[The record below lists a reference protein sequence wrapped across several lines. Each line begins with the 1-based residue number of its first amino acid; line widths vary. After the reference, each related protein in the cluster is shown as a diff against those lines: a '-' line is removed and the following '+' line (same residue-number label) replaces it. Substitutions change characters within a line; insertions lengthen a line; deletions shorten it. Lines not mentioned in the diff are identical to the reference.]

1 MTAVEITMPKPEIL
15 TPVPENIPR
24 ELRRRPQWVV
34 WKLERRKEKWTKV
47 PYTPS
52 GKPASHSDLM
62 TWHSFPEVLAA
73 YEERSYDGVGF
84 VFSSGDPYC
93 GIDLDACRDLK
104 TGKVEEWAQEVVNL
118 FAEEGYAE
126 LSATG
131 TGIHIIVRGKA
142 TEVVKTD
149 RLELYDMRRF
159 FTITGRVL

>member
-1 MTAVEITMPKPEIL
+1 MTTTEMTIPRPEIL

-34 WKLERRKEKWTKV
+34 WRLELRGEKWTKV
-47 PYTPS
+47 PYTPT
-52 GKPASHSDLM
+52 GRAASHSDLM
-62 TWHSFPEVLAA
+62 TWHTFPEVLLA
-73 YEERSYDGVGF
+73 YEGGSCHGIGF

-93 GIDLDACRDLK
+93 GLDLDGCRDPE
-104 TGKVEEWAQEVVNL
+104 TGKVEEWAQEIVDL
-118 FAEEGYAE
+118 FAEGGYVE

-131 TGIHIIVRGKA
+131 TGIHIILRGKA